1 MKKSKREKA
10 GEPPG
15 QNLDYSKLSKG
26 QRDAC
31 RQNLDSLVKTSGYP
45 AMKAEYIRRL
55 AEIEAASADE

>member
-10 GEPPG
+10 TERPDQG
-15 QNLDYSKLSKG
+15 LDYSKLNKS

-55 AEIEAASADE
+55 AEIEAIDSDE